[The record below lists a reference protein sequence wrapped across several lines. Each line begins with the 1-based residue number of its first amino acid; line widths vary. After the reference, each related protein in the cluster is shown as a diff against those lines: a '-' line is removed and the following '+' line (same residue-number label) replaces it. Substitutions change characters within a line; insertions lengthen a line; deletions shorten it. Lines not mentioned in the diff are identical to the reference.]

1 MTLEAAL
8 PRRYALL
15 TSVPSSCVF
24 IFTENQSL
32 LADTEAGEDGGE
44 DGGGGDGAGDGGE
57 VVDGGAEVLGNEV
70 AGEVGVEAV
79 KDGLSGGGGRFEVFG
94 VAQVGDDDGVFVGI
108 AS

>member
-1 MTLEAAL
+1 M
-8 PRRYALL
+8 
-15 TSVPSSCVF
+15 SF
-24 IFTENQSL
+24 
-32 LADTEAGEDGGE
+32 ADAEAGEDGGE

-79 KDGLSGGGGRFEVFG
+79 KDGLGGGGGRFEVFG